1 MTTLE
6 TLIFNLVVQ
15 NSIRFLEHVWN
26 FIVVFVIFFLYML
39 FIVTCDVAMLQIQ
52 GKKKIKIV
60 YEFKFFKLTFNI
72 IFFPRTISSHD

>member
-26 FIVVFVIFFLYML
+26 FIVVFVTFFLYML
-39 FIVTCDVAMLQIQ
+39 IVVTFDVAMLQIQ
-52 GKKKIKIV
+52 GKKK
-60 YEFKFFKLTFNI
+60 N
-72 IFFPRTISSHD
+72 

>member
-6 TLIFNLVVQ
+6 ALIFNLVVQ

-39 FIVTCDVAMLQIQ
+39 IVVTFDVAMLQIQ
-52 GKKKIKIV
+52 GKKK
-60 YEFKFFKLTFNI
+60 N
-72 IFFPRTISSHD
+72 